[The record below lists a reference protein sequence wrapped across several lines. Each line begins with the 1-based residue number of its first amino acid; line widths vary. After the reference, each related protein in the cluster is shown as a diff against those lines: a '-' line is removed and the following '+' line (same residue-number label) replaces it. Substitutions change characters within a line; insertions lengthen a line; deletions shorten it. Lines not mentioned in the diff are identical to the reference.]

1 MRSKA
6 RDNINK
12 KSLKLSSTIGL
23 IRYHSIIDVRQQYW
37 SYLMDKLLK
46 PKVVKKI
53 SITRDILV
61 ISMVLAF
68 VGNFFIASYANIKPT
83 EALIFNSNDGWCN
96 PQTEGIGE
104 HCFGDFAHGTLQD
117 FKTPWTNNPQLAY
130 PPLAISYFKLF
141 YKLKTIFPNS
151 ILPLVLHLALM
162 MIAILFPVLHLRYRK
177 KITTRRALMIASAVV
192 SMSPIL
198 MSIDRGNNQ
207 IFLLPLLYLF
217 YFYSL
222 RGQNNLCSLL
232 IALMALWRPQ
242 MFLLVLIFI
251 PNRQWKILLKTTLLS
266 MALTLLSF
274 LFFPWDK
281 FRINVFQW
289 LNNAQGYQNVQAI
302 PSNFPTNWSFTNSFL
317 TLVETLNRIILGSPS
332 QPLTFGGGTVQI
344 LNVFFLIAIV
354 MNLFIRK
361 DYNKFKNL
369 VVITCLPILVPG
381 VSYGYY
387 LSLLIVPMIYVM
399 AFLFE
404 TNIPQKNHESHS
416 LYIYV
421 NEVFSQKFSSL
432 ITQLMMLFVFV
443 PWPLSSRLLNNDYED
458 QATALSIT
466 WQFAPAIFLIWFFST
481 LVSTISRT
489 RNE

>member
-1 MRSKA
+1 MQRKD
-6 RDNINK
+6 RDNLHK
-12 KSLKLSSTIGL
+12 KSLKLTSIVGL
-23 IRYHSIIDVRQQYW
+23 VRYHSIVDVRQPYW

-53 SITRDILV
+53 TITRDILV

-141 YKLKTIFPNS
+141 HELKMVFPNS

-162 MIAILFPVLHLRYRK
+162 MIAILFPVLHLRYKR
-177 KITTRRALMIASAVV
+177 KITTRRALMIASAVF
-192 SMSPIL
+192 SLSPIL

-222 RGQNNLCSLL
+222 RGQKNLCSLL
-232 IALMALWRPQ
+232 IVLMVLWRPQ

-251 PNRQWKILLKTTLLS
+251 PNRQWKMLLKTTVLS
-266 MALTLLSF
+266 TATTLLSF

-281 FRINVFQW
+281 LHINVFQW

-302 PSNFPTNWSFTNSFL
+302 PSNFPTNWSFSNSLL
-317 TLVETLNRIILGSPS
+317 TVIETLHRIIFGNSN
-332 QPLTFGGGTVQI
+332 QPLIFGGNIVQI

-354 MNLFIRK
+354 MILFTRK
-361 DYNKFKNL
+361 NHNEFKNL
-369 VVITCLPILVPG
+369 VVVTCLPILVPG

-387 LSLLIVPMIYVM
+387 LSLLIVPATYVM
-399 AFLFE
+399 AFLFNS
-404 TNIPQKNHESHS
+404 NIPQKEHESHS
-416 LYIYV
+416 FYMYV

-432 ITQLMMLFVFV
+432 VTPVMIFFVFV
-443 PWPLSSRLLNNDYED
+443 PWPLSLRLLNNNYTD

-466 WQFAPAIFLIWFFST
+466 WHFAPSIFLIWFFSN